1 MGVLFSACCT
11 VKDTAL
17 HRRRARRFSNAVVQ
31 LVSAAPL
38 KTAGSVRHDL
48 AQTLVDGIKPKSRLV
63 KSASVARAG
72 KPAGIGFDWNSN
84 HRQILLRYNRG
95 AARQWTIISAMG
107 SLYAEDLVYIQTVA
121 FGGPAQSAAP
131 EVLRRFT
138 CAAIQIRRIV
148 DVGCG
153 AGPLTAA
160 IVQVGFEVTGIDK
173 SAELLAIARAA
184 VPRARFVHKSIYDAE
199 IPLAKQF
206 LQ

>member
-1 MGVLFSACCT
+1 
-11 VKDTAL
+11 
-17 HRRRARRFSNAVVQ
+17 
-31 LVSAAPL
+31 
-38 KTAGSVRHDL
+38 
-48 AQTLVDGIKPKSRLV
+48 
-63 KSASVARAG
+63 
-72 KPAGIGFDWNSN
+72 
-84 HRQILLRYNRG
+84 
-95 AARQWTIISAMG
+95 MG

-121 FGGPAQSAAP
+121 FGGLAQSAAP